1 MRYYEIPEDTF
12 NGLVTESGLL
22 LKNFDIDAAISDVG
36 NPGFSNSDIIT
47 ATTGGIQ
54 VSLTPTYSDL
64 GEDVDNCPV
73 NMMELKHLD
82 STEAKISTTAFSMTP
97 ENIRRNIGA
106 ADIDS
111 TGKII
116 VPRTSLNVDKDFQT
130 IWWVSDKADG
140 GFVAVKMTNALSTSG
155 LTIQTGKATK
165 GNTSLELT
173 GHVSLKAQ
181 NVAPM
186 TFYSI
191 VPSDLPL
198 LDMEP
203 ESQDEE
209 LFEHL
214 VSEMQSADTAVN
226 GRKITGTLHFIE
238 GGLASSG
245 PLAGDGNFLALKFNA
260 EKWADYT
267 SVKVGLEPSQQTGLV
282 EIINDPDKNGVFK
295 VAGVLDG
302 VQQKFKIVA
311 TDGTDTITQIYDISG
326 LVLETE

>member
-12 NGLVTESGLL
+12 NGLVTESGIL
-22 LKNFDIDAAISDVG
+22 LKNFDIEAAISDAG
-36 NPGFSNSDIIT
+36 NPGFTNEDIIT

-111 TGKII
+111 TGRMI

-173 GHVSLKAQ
+173 GHISIKAQ
-181 NVAPM
+181 NVSPM

-191 VPSDLPL
+191 IPGELNTVTL
-198 LDMEP
+198 EP
-203 ESQDEE
+203 ESGDVE
-209 LFEHL
+209 LFDTL
-214 VSEMQSADTAVN
+214 VSDMQTDVAVN
-226 GRKITGTLHFIE
+226 SRKITGTLHYIE
-238 GGLASSG
+238 DGLSPSG
-245 PLAGDGNFLALKFNA
+245 PLSGSGNFLALKFLA
-260 EKWADYT
+260 DKWEDYT
-267 SVKVGLEPSQQTGLV
+267 SVKVGLDPSIETGLV
-282 EIINDPDKNGVFK
+282 EIIDDPDKNGVFK
-295 VAGVLDG
+295 VTENT
-302 VQQKFKIVA
+302 QKFKIVA
-311 TDGTDTITQIYDISG
+311 TNGTETINQVYDLTG